1 MLKFL
6 KKEANRTTTENG
18 AITFETTQSDCL
30 DLFATIGALRNESE
44 SEILARFDRAWA
56 EDADT
61 AIKMLFFARDIR
73 GGLGERN
80 VFRTIFKNMAR
91 DRLNSVEKNLWA
103 VSEFG
108 RYDDL
113 LCLLDTPAKQA
124 VLKHIKMQLEKDMKA
139 LDDGETISLIGKWL
153 PSINASNV
161 DTVRYGKMIAKYLG
175 FTDAEYRK
183 ILSKLRADIAI
194 IENNLR
200 VSDYSFDYSKQP
212 SKAMLKYRKAF
223 LRNDGERYKEF
234 LTKVEKG
241 ESTLHAGTLLPYE
254 IIAPALKGAS
264 ISTDERYSMDVTWKA
279 QDDFTNGKNALVVVD
294 GSGSMYMRMKPTP
307 ISVALSLGVY
317 FAERNEGAFRN
328 HFITFSTKPRLVD
341 IKGKDI
347 YEKVK
352 YVASFNEVANTNIQK
367 VFELILETAVKNK
380 LSQDELPDMMYIISD
395 MEFDRCT
402 CDADASNFEYAK
414 KKFKKYGYELPTLV
428 FWNVASRNQQQPVT
442 MNENGVILVSG
453 ATARIFS
460 MISSDNL
467 SPYAFM
473 TKTLNVERY
482 EKIVP

>member
-6 KKEANRTTTENG
+6 KKEANLTATENG

-61 AIKMLFFARDIR
+61 AIKMLFFARDVR

-80 VFRTIFKNMAR
+80 VFRTIFKNMAQ

-183 ILSKLRADIAI
+183 TLSKLRADIAI

-241 ESTLHAGTLLPYE
+241 EATLHARTLLPYE

-264 ISTDERYSMDVTWKA
+264 ISADERYSMDVTWKA

-307 ISVALSLGVY
+307 ISVAISLGVY

-367 VFELILETAVKNK
+367 VFELILE
-380 LSQDELPDMMYIISD
+380 LL
-395 MEFDRCT
+395 
-402 CDADASNFEYAK
+402 
-414 KKFKKYGYELPTLV
+414 
-428 FWNVASRNQQQPVT
+428 
-442 MNENGVILVSG
+442 
-453 ATARIFS
+453 
-460 MISSDNL
+460 
-467 SPYAFM
+467 
-473 TKTLNVERY
+473 
-482 EKIVP
+482 